1 MNDISVMILFTNS
14 LQGRLSWQRVIKKA
28 CENCRGQ
35 ARKKKIKRKI
45 AISLITTIDVCRSL
59 ALSRLKTGKF
69 TENPFFKGKCSSREN
84 LTTVSD
90 DHKTK
95 NLKKEPI
102 QLKKK
107 F

>member
-14 LQGRLSWQRVIKKA
+14 LQGRLSWQRATKKA
-28 CENCRGQ
+28 CENWRGQ

-59 ALSRLKTGKF
+59 ALSRL
-69 TENPFFKGKCSSREN
+69 ENRQIHRKSVFKGKCSSREN